1 MKQPVKLLFLL
12 LSTLSLFALNSF
24 AQKQKVILDTDLGDD
39 FDDAN
44 ALALLLASPEIDVIG
59 VVVDFGNTPKRA
71 QTTCRFL
78 YEVGREDIPVVMGRQ
93 TTINFP
99 QTPFYTKQFYW
110 GEGFDRVKPIKQG
123 GANFIIEQ
131 LKKYP
136 NEITLITIG
145 PVTNMGDI
153 VDKDPN
159 ALKLAKHIYAM
170 FGSFYMGYGSSPV
183 PCAEWNVMADTR
195 ASQKFASCGA
205 SLTFAGLDV
214 TTFVRLKKE
223 SIELLQ
229 YRNSPLTNAVLSLFA
244 LSSIERKEPNPI
256 IYDCVTI
263 GMVLWPEL
271 FQTKKA
277 FVTVDDSG
285 NTIVEEKSIKTNC
298 EIATNINVDQFLA
311 RYLDRILTQNLM
323 RKQ

>member
-1 MKQPVKLLFLL
+1 MKNIIQHIVFLF
-12 LSTLSLFALNSF
+12 TLSLFVSNSF

-44 ALALLLASPEIDVIG
+44 ALALLLASPEIDIIG

-71 QTTCRFL
+71 QTTCRLL
-78 YEVGREDIPVVMGRQ
+78 YEVGREDIPVAVGRQ
-93 TTINFP
+93 TEINFT

-110 GEGFDRVKPIKQG
+110 GEGFDKVKPIKQS
-123 GANFIIEQ
+123 GADFIIEQ

-183 PCAEWNVMADTR
+183 PCAEWNVMADTK
-195 ASQKFASCGA
+195 ASQKFASSGA
-205 SLTFAGLDV
+205 NLTFAGLDV

-229 YRNSPLTNAVLSLFA
+229 YRNSPLTNADLSLFA
-244 LSSIERKEPNPI
+244 LSSIERKDPQS
-256 IYDCVTI
+256 Y
-263 GMVLWPEL
+263 
-271 FQTKKA
+271 
-277 FVTVDDSG
+277 
-285 NTIVEEKSIKTNC
+285 
-298 EIATNINVDQFLA
+298 
-311 RYLDRILTQNLM
+311 YL
-323 RKQ
+323 